1 MQNKSL
7 HIISF
12 DNPFPPDYGG
22 AIDVFYKIKA
32 FYDLGFKIYLHCFYD
47 ERSVVSEELKVIT
60 EAVYLYK
67 KNRNISFFFSAIP
80 FGIKSRF
87 HNDLVKNIE
96 KIDAPIFF
104 EGLQTTMLMHKVS
117 LPNKKYLR
125 LHNLESNFYEGMSSS
140 ETSWF
145 KKFTY
150 YFESKKYGNYQK
162 ILNEFDHVFAL
173 SMYEYDAV
181 KAVTNKGAYVPVF
194 HGNTKMAS
202 VSDYGDYAFYHG
214 DLRLSDNKKAVQ
226 FIINVFK
233 EIPEYPLI
241 IASSN
246 GKEFVENQIKD
257 ISNIEFVNIEKEL
270 HLVTLLEKAHINV
283 MLSFQQS
290 GTKLKVIN
298 SLFKSRFCLINS
310 NMIDDERILEL
321 CEIAATKEE
330 FILKIKELKSKPFLD
345 TNNREEVLL
354 DVLNDTKNAK
364 KISALF

>member
-22 AIDVFYKIKA
+22 VIDVFYKIKA
-32 FYDLGFKIYLHCFYD
+32 IHDLGFKIHLHCFYD
-47 ERSVVSEELKVIT
+47 ERNAVSEELEAIT

-67 KNRNISFFFSAIP
+67 KNRNIFFFCSAIP

-87 HNDLVKNIE
+87 HKDLIKNLQ

-104 EGLQTTMLMHKVS
+104 EGLQTTMLMQKVS

-125 LHNLESNFYEGMSSS
+125 LHNLESNFYKGMSSS
-140 ETSWF
+140 ETNWF

-162 ILNEFDHVFAL
+162 ILNQFDHVFAL
-173 SMYEYDAV
+173 SKYECDAV
-181 KAVTNKGAYVPVF
+181 KAIMNDVTYVPVF
-194 HGNTKMAS
+194 HGNTKMRS
-202 VSDYGDYAFYHG
+202 LSEYGNYAFYHG
-214 DLRLSDNKKAVQ
+214 DLRLSDNKKAAQ
-226 FIINVFK
+226 FLINIFQ
-233 EIPEYPLI
+233 EIPDYPII

-246 GKEFVENQIKD
+246 GKEFVENQIKGF
-257 ISNIEFVNIEKEL
+257 SNIEFVNIENET
-270 HLVTLLEKAHINV
+270 HLETLLAKAHINV

-310 NMIDDERILEL
+310 NMIDDKKILQL
-321 CEIAATKEE
+321 CDIASTKEE
-330 FILKIKELKSKPFLD
+330 FISKIMELKNKPFLD
-345 TNNREEVLL
+345 TGNREEVLL
-354 DVLNDTKNAK
+354 DVLNDAKNAK
-364 KISALF
+364 IITALF